1 MEPQTLSS
9 HLTAAEVMQRW
20 PATVPVFIRHCMAC
34 VGCPFAPFETL
45 AEIPAGCG
53 VHVDDLVSKLQ
64 QAIDAAG
71 DPADPAAISQQE
83 ETHGKLNSP
92 PA

>member
-20 PATVPVFIRHCMAC
+20 PATVPVFIRHCPAC

-45 AEIPAGCG
+45 AEIPA
-53 VHVDDLVSKLQ
+53 VDGLQLDELLRELQ
-64 QAIDAAG
+64 QTIDSIDEPTEASAIFPKEDT
-71 DPADPAAISQQE
+71 SWQ
-83 ETHGKLNSP
+83 T
-92 PA
+92 

>member
-20 PATVPVFIRHCMAC
+20 PATIPVFIRHCLAC

-45 AEIPAGCG
+45 AEIPAIYGLRP
-53 VHVDDLVSKLQ
+53 DDFIRELQ
-64 QAIDAAG
+64 QTIDRTHEPTAK
-71 DPADPAAISQQE
+71 SQE
-83 ETHGKLNSP
+83 EEASWQT
-92 PA
+92 